1 MPPTTTPKIEDL
13 RARVKMDPKSRH
25 FYPLAE
31 ELKKLGRLEEAEQ
44 ILRKG
49 LESQGTYLSAWM
61 SLGKVLRELGK
72 MADAVQS
79 FSRAL
84 ALDPSNVVAARQLG
98 ECYLEQGEK
107 IEAIKKFKLVRAL
120 HPEDEEVEAHIDRLE
135 REINP
140 HKFAAATP
148 APAVTEAPPSAAA
161 LPEKEPVTTSSGVTE
176 ERATES
182 PSGAMSS
189 VSSDLADDVSTP
201 FAAAPPLVPSMA
213 GSALVE
219 GVDVDRTPGM
229 SVFEPEIPEEESPA
243 DQTDRFELPPSDAE
257 DALVSEPVLA
267 EESSQPASPI
277 ETETMAELY
286 AGQGHSGRAI
296 EIYERILQRDPGN
309 EEVRARLL
317 QLRSPS
323 GESAGE
329 GNRAKI
335 ARLQKWM
342 ERVAKRGEPSV

>member
-13 RARVKMDPKSRH
+13 RARVKLDPKSRH

-31 ELKKLGRLEEAEQ
+31 ELKKFGRLDEAEQ
-44 ILRKG
+44 VLRKG
-49 LESQGTYLSAWM
+49 LESQASYLSAWV

-79 FSRAL
+79 FKRAL

-140 HKFAAATP
+140 HKFGAVTP
-148 APAVTEAPPSAAA
+148 APVVTQAPPSAAA
-161 LPEKEPVTTSSGVTE
+161 LPETEPVTMSSGVAEE

-182 PSGAMSS
+182 PSEAMSP
-189 VSSDLADDVSTP
+189 VLPDLAEDVSTP
-201 FAAAPPLVPSMA
+201 FAAAPPLVPSMV
-213 GSALVE
+213 GTTLVE

-229 SVFEPEIPEEESPA
+229 SVFEPEIPEEESPEA
-243 DQTDRFELPPSDAE
+243 QSERFEESDFGAP
-257 DALVSEPVLA
+257 ALA
-267 EESSQPASPI
+267 EETSQPASPI

-317 QLRSPS
+317 QLRSSS

-342 ERVAKRGEPSV
+342 ERVATRGEPSV